1 MSVEV
6 IVWVAGV
13 DGVKQKV
20 KRVRGVTLKKLCLH
34 GLPPDA
40 KNGNIRIGKAPI
52 AVTTKTQLWFLELE
66 MSVNV

>member
-1 MSVEV
+1 MGVEV
-6 IVWVAGV
+6 IVRVSSV
-13 DGVKQKV
+13 EGVKQKV

-40 KNGNIRIGKAPI
+40 KDGNIGKAPI

-66 MSVNV
+66 MSGNV